1 DQSMSVLS
9 RQRYWAEK
17 LVDHLFRYQSPQ
29 TSCPEISSLVI
40 RNHLSKI
47 YDGFIDLAHKVWL
60 RNKFKDG
67 KKVRVFANGRNFG
80 VMLKSMFVFQ
90 KLRDRWSINK
100 FYWDVKGL
108 RCETK
113 DSYDHNSFY
122 DPLIGFEFDPTCR
135 YGVYDIS
142 VGLHLSSFFHCLNS
156 NMVIDAIGHAVTF
169 IRYALNYIHQVYLMK
184 TPGSLDDL
192 TSLIEFMTSLIFA
205 TSSKPCD
212 FCVPRSYLVNY
223 FYAFNVKPL
232 LPNQNDRKYSTE
244 DYQNALRDSIDLS
257 EQLLKKLDFKNTKN
271 YHSPIILRLLRLL
284 VLIGWNEYIF
294 TLRIGEIFENLNHY
308 ISAYPER

>member
-1 DQSMSVLS
+1 MLVLYHRRILKDDQSMSVLS

-29 TSCPEISSLVI
+29 TSCPEISHLVI

-67 KKVRVFANGRNFG
+67 KKVRGVFANGRNFG

-90 KLRDRWSINK
+90 KLHDRWSINK

-108 RCETK
+108 RCEIK
-113 DSYDHNSFY
+113 DSFDHNSSY
-122 DPLIGFEFDPTCR
+122 DPLIGFEYDQTCR

-156 NMVIDAIGHAVTF
+156 NMVIDAISHAVIF
-169 IRYALNYIHQVYLMK
+169 IRYSLDHIHQVYLMN

-205 TSSKPCD
+205 T
-212 FCVPRSYLVNY
+212 N
-223 FYAFNVKPL
+223 
-232 LPNQNDRKYSTE
+232 
-244 DYQNALRDSIDLS
+244 SIDLS
-257 EQLLKKLDFKNTKN
+257 EQLLNKLDFTKNTKN

-294 TLRIGEIFENLNHY
+294 TLRIGKIFESLNHH
-308 ISAYPER
+308 ISAYSEKVYEEKVSEKIKRYLKER